1 MDIPLNSAN
10 RIGVF
15 RALQLGDM
23 LCAVPALRALR
34 AAAPHARIT
43 LIGLPWA
50 RDFVCRFHRYVDEHA
65 SFPGFPGL
73 PEQPADIFL
82 LPEFIKN
89 MQGQCFDLMLQM
101 HGSGL
106 LTNSLVA
113 MFGAR
118 RNGGFY
124 SEGNFCP
131 DRRGFVLWN
140 ERQHEVHRN
149 LQLLAHFGATNASE
163 HMEFPLDESDYRAL
177 QTDCP
182 ELPAPGTYVCIHPGA
197 RLQSRRWNPIRF
209 AEVADCLRSIGLEV
223 VLTGSQDELDLVK
236 TVAHAMHHPP
246 LNLCGRTHLGA
257 LAALVSGARLVVC
270 NDTGMSHI
278 AAAVGT
284 ASVVICCG
292 ADPLRWAPLNRRR
305 HRTLIAQVPCRPC
318 AYQACPTDHA
328 CAAQV
333 QVQDV
338 VNSAHVVLAENPPAC
353 NSLFSA
359 AGA

>member
-1 MDIPLNSAN
+1 MDSPLNSAN

-34 AAAPHARIT
+34 AAAPRARIT

-50 RDFVCRFHRYVDEHA
+50 CDFVSRFHRYVDEHA
-65 SFPGFPGL
+65 CFPGFPGL
-73 PEQPADIFL
+73 PEQPADIVR
-82 LPEFIKN
+82 LPEFIES
-89 MQGQCFDLMLQM
+89 MQSQRFDLMLQM

-106 LTNSLVA
+106 LTNPLVTL
-113 MFGAR
+113 FGAAR
-118 RNGGFY
+118 TGGFY

-131 DRRGFVLWN
+131 DRAGFVLWN
-140 ERQHEVHRN
+140 EHEHEVRRN
-149 LQLLAHFGATNASE
+149 LQLLAHLGAPSAGE
-163 HMEFPLDESDYRAL
+163 HLEFPLEESDQRAL
-177 QTDCP
+177 QANCP
-182 ELPAPGTYVCIHPGA
+182 ELPASGTYVCVHPGA
-197 RLQSRRWNPIRF
+197 RLQSRRWHPVRF
-209 AEVADCLRSIGLEV
+209 AQVADCLQSLGLRV
-223 VLTGSQDELDLVK
+223 ILTGSPDERELVN

-257 LAALVSGARLVVC
+257 LATLVSGARLVVC

-292 ADPLRWAPLNRRR
+292 ADPLRWAPLNRQR
-305 HRTLIAQVPCRPC
+305 HRTLAAQVPCRPC
-318 AYQACPTDHA
+318 AYQACPIDHA

-333 QVQDV
+333 QVQEV
-338 VNSAHVVLAENPPAC
+338 VNAAQAALAENPAAG
-353 NSLFSA
+353 SALLSA
-359 AGA
+359 ADA